1 MWCER
6 SFFTLQSLPSS
17 IGQSI
22 RLKCRVSEGCEF
34 DPHGGP
40 FSFICN
46 TNVTG
51 GSPREDL
58 LPSICKS
65 PSVIGQTR
73 YERLESTCIQT
84 LAWCDRSFFILQS
97 LPSSIGQSIRLKCV
111 ESEGCEFDPHGGL
124 FSFKNVYVT
133 GGSPQE
139 DLLLYAST
147 QNFVIQQ
154 LLRVWL

>member
-6 SFFTLQSLPSS
+6 SFSTLQSLPSS

-65 PSVIGQTR
+65 PLVISLTS
-73 YERLESTCIQT
+73 YERLESIHLQYIYKT
-84 LAWCDRSFFILQS
+84 LVWCDRSFFILQS

-111 ESEGCEFDPHGGL
+111 ESEGCEFDPHGGPFL
-124 FSFKNVYVT
+124 FTNVW
-133 GGSPQE
+133 GSP
-139 DLLLYAST
+139 
-147 QNFVIQQ
+147 
-154 LLRVWL
+154 